1 MQNLSCE
8 ESNNK
13 NNFTLKIS
21 KKKIIKWNF
30 IKVDQFIIHLN
41 LKLELYNLRKLY
53 SYNII
58 SKWKLETF

>member
-21 KKKIIKWNF
+21 KKNNKMEFYK
-30 IKVDQFIIHLN
+30 
-41 LKLELYNLRKLY
+41 
-53 SYNII
+53 S
-58 SKWKLETF
+58 